1 MWLVRHAFQTC
12 ICNLIAFNSFFVL
25 YLMCCFGNNPL
36 YMDFTP
42 IKIMFC
48 SAELGLVIT
57 KDIVSYFV
65 VYRVKLG
72 VTYHFVYRV
81 KLGITYHFV
90 YRVKFGVTYHFV
102 YRVKLGVTYH
112 FVYRVKFVVTYHFV
126 YRVKVCANQRHYALF
141 VYRVELGVNQ
151 RCVLFGCLEL
161 GKTLCPICLFTEL
174 GLVLT
179 TDIQTFI
186 LFYLFFYKV
195 KLHLWLKSMSS
206 SLFSIVDNGFSVSL
220 IIIEYQYL
228 V

>member
-65 VYRVKLG
+65 VYRVKL
-72 VTYHFVYRV
+72 
-81 KLGITYHFV
+81 
-90 YRVKFGVTYHFV
+90 GVTYHFV